1 MCEMILSCARF
12 TKFTSSRMSENLA
25 MASDLKVLQINLRF
39 GIDLLRFGVQAR
51 LLVYDSGKP
60 EMILNADPG
69 RRVLRQGPHFTGAA
83 LRARR
88 LVVELRKIQKP

>member
-1 MCEMILSCARF
+1 
-12 TKFTSSRMSENLA
+12 MSENLA
-25 MASDLKVLQINLRF
+25 MTSDLKVLQINL
-39 GIDLLRFGVQAR
+39 LRFGVQSR
-51 LLVYDSGKP
+51 LLVCDSGKP

-88 LVVELRKIQKP
+88 LVVELRKIQKL